1 MILTYHVYYSTIL
14 RLGLVAILCVLGA
27 AAALDMIRHHPADSH
42 SIKTLI
48 SHYTIILM
56 LNTLAR
62 LLWLRRLRQSKNCG
76 KVRASNL
83 IMFHYKDALIVHD
96 IANPKSQSLT
106 TLEEKTGIVGTCIS
120 TGNLRP
126 ILRYFVRVLTHLA
139 SYTPGPVQLIEHI
152 GLTNDVLFWQL
163 IGWYLDLCVSSSDP
177 GRHVV
182 EHAPKE
188 QGYRV
193 WETLQFR
200 RNQKPGA
207 VYYRSPSYRLFP
219 LCGLHRTPC

>member
-1 MILTYHVYYSTIL
+1 MPNFDLAGHLDPWALTTHVRALLRELPVGVVFTLQPNHADSYPHINHIYKMILTYHVYYSTIL

-48 SHYTIILM
+48 SQYTIILM

-106 TLEEKTGIVGTCIS
+106 TLEEKTGIVGRCIS

-152 GLTNDVLFWQL
+152 GLTNDVLF
-163 IGWYLDLCVSSSDP
+163 
-177 GRHVV
+177 
-182 EHAPKE
+182 
-188 QGYRV
+188 
-193 WETLQFR
+193 
-200 RNQKPGA
+200 
-207 VYYRSPSYRLFP
+207 
-219 LCGLHRTPC
+219 